1 MASDTTTLAPCP
13 FCGGCAVHFHYS
25 GSACVGCKDCI
36 AYLGGEESDL
46 KPDALAEAWNR
57 RAPAPAPTDAE
68 ILDAAEDFR
77 SQYTHGGTTFDEFDE
92 IGFARAVLAK
102 WGAPTPA
109 SGEAASPF
117 GYFYIGPR
125 GPLAGDT

>member
-1 MASDTTTLAPCP
+1 MTNTT
-13 FCGGCAVHFHYS
+13 
-25 GSACVGCKDCI
+25 
-36 AYLGGEESDL
+36 
-46 KPDALAEAWNR
+46 
-57 RAPAPAPTDAE
+57 PAPTDAE
-68 ILDAAEDFR
+68 IEELLKSCGMRWAERSFWQLEDADLHPA
-77 SQYTHGGTTFDEFDE
+77 
-92 IGFARAVLAK
+92 IRAVLAK

>member
-1 MASDTTTLAPCP
+1 MTDTTTLAP
-13 FCGGCAVHFHYS
+13 
-25 GSACVGCKDCI
+25 
-36 AYLGGEESDL
+36 
-46 KPDALAEAWNR
+46 
-57 RAPAPAPTDAE
+57 TDAE
-68 ILDAAEDFR
+68 IEELLKSCGMRWAERSFWQFEDADLHPA
-77 SQYTHGGTTFDEFDE
+77 
-92 IGFARAVLAK
+92 IRAVLAK